1 MARARGANALLHTVF
16 QTTLGTIPAAGA
28 SWHRQPFVSSNMG
41 EERGLIESDL
51 LGLGREMSDPTLDV
65 ANNVGDLTVPV
76 DTENFGRWLK
86 LAMGAPATT
95 GAGPY
100 EHVFT
105 SGATTLPF
113 MVVEIGHPEI
123 PTYAKHLN
131 CRLNQMR
138 IAMQRQGLLN
148 AVCSLIA
155 TGEADPANSSGAGG
169 SPTILTAQ
177 RFAQATGSVL
187 KDGVQLAGVV
197 SAELTLSNNLDP
209 VETIKADGRIED
221 SDPGMFGAMGSITV
235 RFADLALLNAAT
247 SGDPVELEFGWTLGD
262 ATLVFNLPRVFLPKV
277 KRPIEGPRG
286 IQATFNWQSSGANGN
301 ALTATLTNEVASY
314 A

>member
-1 MARARGANALLHTVF
+1 MARARGANALLHTAF
-16 QTTLGTIPAAGA
+16 QGALNAVPAAGA
-28 SWHRQPFVSSNMG
+28 SWFRQPFVSSTMG

-65 ANNVGDLTVPV
+65 ASDVGDLTVPV

-86 LAMGAPATT
+86 LAMGAPVTT
-95 GAGPY
+95 GTGPY

-105 SGATTLPF
+105 SGATALPL
-113 MVVEIGHPEI
+113 MLVEIGHPEI

-155 TGEADPANSSGAGG
+155 TTEADPANATAAGVA
-169 SPTILTAQ
+169 PTVLAAQ

-197 SAELTLSNNLDP
+197 SAELTMSNNLDP

-235 RFADLALLNAAT
+235 RFQDLALLNAAT
-247 SGDPVELEFGWTLGD
+247 SGDPIELEFGWTLGD
-262 ATLVFNLPRVFLPKV
+262 ASLVFNLPRVFLPKV
-277 KRPIEGPRG
+277 KRPVEGPRG
-286 IQATFNWQSSGANGN
+286 IQASFNWQSSGADGH
-301 ALTATLTNEVASY
+301 ALTATLTNEVAAY